1 MGAGGSR
8 GGAGGV
14 ASMLAALL
22 GTRCLS
28 ASPSLGVEVR
38 TGELPLAALLF
49 APAASG
55 EKPGLAPPLAPPFV
69 APATPPTGAS
79 GVLLRKAPPPAPFL
93 YLAAPV
99 IEGEVIMG
107 LWWLIPVFAAGMAAG
122 GLGRCGVDWWCLRS
136 LASPASVAP
145 RKRRLVC
152 LSLARA
158 WSSLQNN

>member
-69 APATPPTGAS
+69 APAPPPTGAS
-79 GVLLRKAPPPAPFL
+79 GVLLRKAPPPVPFL

-99 IEGEVIMG
+99 IEGEVNMG
-107 LWWLIPVFAAGMAAG
+107 LWWLIPVLAAGMAAG